1 MNKLWVF
8 GDSYSEPFSKPGG
21 SPWKAEY
28 KSFKGR
34 WSEVYSEMVANEL
47 KLKHINLAKGGADNY
62 TILDSIIDVVNTIS
76 ANDIIIIGWSNT
88 LRYRIVNRYNNFTTI
103 YSKSLESSFKLN
115 KTQYLFDLSDS
126 TLTEMAVNRNNSIY
140 INELNNYIKLIN
152 FSFPNHKVIQWSPFY
167 LDREGLNTTFPTT
180 NEYETVREETNGIV
194 NDEHFGENGHREVAK
209 NIINA
214 INNYETKKLKKNL
227 L

>member
-8 GDSYSEPFSKPGG
+8 GDSYSVSFNKPGG
-21 SPWKAEY
+21 APWQIEY

-34 WSEVYSEMVANEL
+34 CPLVYGEMVASEL
-47 KLKHINLAKGGADNY
+47 KLKHINLAIAGTDNY
-62 TILDSIIDVVNTIS
+62 TILDSIIDVINTI
-76 ANDIIIIGWSNT
+76 AADDIIVIGWSNT
-88 LRYRIVNRYNNFTTI
+88 LRYRIVNKNNNFTTI
-103 YSKSLESSFKLN
+103 RARTLEVDFRLN
-115 KTQYLFDLSDS
+115 KKLSLFDLSDS
-126 TLTEMAVNRNNSIY
+126 TLTEIAVNRNHPIY

-152 FSFPNHKVIQWSPFY
+152 FSFPNHKVIHWSPFY

-180 NEYETVREETNGIV
+180 NEYETIIEETNGVV
-194 NDEHFGENGHREVAK
+194 NDAHFGENGHIEVAK

-214 INNYETKKLKKNL
+214 INNYETPKFKTNL